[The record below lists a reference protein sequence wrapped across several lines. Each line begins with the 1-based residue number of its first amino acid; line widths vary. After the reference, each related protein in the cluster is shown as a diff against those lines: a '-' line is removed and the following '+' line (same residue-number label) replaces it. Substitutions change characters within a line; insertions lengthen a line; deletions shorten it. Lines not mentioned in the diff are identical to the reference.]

1 MTVYH
6 FNNGII
12 KHYFCPTCG
21 LGMFGMGL
29 GIVAVNVR
37 SVEGVDVD
45 ELELV
50 EFYGKNASFE

>member
-1 MTVYH
+1 
-6 FNNGII
+6 
-12 KHYFCPTCG
+12 
-21 LGMFGMGL
+21 MGL

-50 EFYGKNASFE
+50 EFDGKNASFE